1 MEEVSSLF
9 SALYLLGRVVAVW
22 ALALALWQGAQI
34 VGHAARIYQTCGY
47 VVYEAETLPRCMREL
62 IHQRYWLDLVR

>member
-34 VGHAARIYQTCGY
+34 VRVHDVG
-47 VVYEAETLPRCMREL
+47 ETRQALAVMQHL
-62 IHQRYWLDLVR
+62 GFA